1 MPLGPAVVFGASN
14 FPLAFS
20 VAGGDT
26 ASAFAAGN
34 PVVVKA
40 HPAHPGT
47 SCLVG
52 TALSNAV
59 RSEGLPPGMFS
70 MLHGNSPAVGEALVK
85 HPAAQAVGF
94 TGSLSAG
101 RHLFDIASSRPS
113 PIPVYAEMGSINP
126 IVVMPS
132 ALSQQCEEIA
142 AGLAGSVNMGA
153 GQFCTSPGVVFLI
166 ESEEDST
173 LTSRFTQE
181 FSRAMQQARKYH
193 FVLFIWWCSGDA
205 PPRCFGCS
213 R

>member
-1 MPLGPAVVFGASN
+1 
-14 FPLAFS
+14 
-20 VAGGDT
+20 
-26 ASAFAAGN
+26 
-34 PVVVKA
+34 
-40 HPAHPGT
+40 
-47 SCLVG
+47 
-52 TALSNAV
+52 
-59 RSEGLPPGMFS
+59 MFS

-193 FVLFIWWCSGDA
+193 FVLFVWWGLGGRPSSMLWLFTLTH
-205 PPRCFGCS
+205 PPTHHS
-213 R
+213 L